1 MAALLSPE
9 ELENHR
15 IAHELV
21 RLKLR
26 LPIVNHLTQIHIK
39 PLRLR
44 WRVIHAES
52 PPNGRLPESVRP
64 FIVDAFSAAE
74 LASFAAV
81 YQRLGGADDSKI
93 SATLLLRAREMHLR
107 MAHRE
112 LDINA
117 AYFAVRDVRAKIVEW
132 RRCGRCQTHYIFDI
146 NEFHARSC
154 PYCELSSRGGS
165 KPGSQR

>member
-26 LPIVNHLTQIHIK
+26 LPIVNHLTKIHIK

-44 WRVIHAES
+44 WREIHSES

-64 FIVDAFSAAE
+64 FIVDAITAAE
-74 LASFAAV
+74 LAGFVAV
-81 YQRLGGADDSKI
+81 YQRLDRANDTRV
-93 SATLLLRAREMHLR
+93 SAMMLLRAREMHLR

-132 RRCGRCQTHYIFDI
+132 RRCGRCQTFYIFDI

-154 PYCELSSRGGS
+154 PYCELSSRG
-165 KPGSQR
+165 